1 MSDLNDMTMDEKKQA
16 IQLHMSIFKNLL
28 KETGLAIAFDKENDR
43 FIFLEREYYIQT
55 NKMKGFQIDFMEL
68 TY

>member
-1 MSDLNDMTMDEKKQA
+1 MSDLKDMTMDEKKQS
-16 IQLHMSIFKNLL
+16 IQIHMSMLKNLL

-43 FIFLEREYYIQT
+43 FIFLDREHYIQT